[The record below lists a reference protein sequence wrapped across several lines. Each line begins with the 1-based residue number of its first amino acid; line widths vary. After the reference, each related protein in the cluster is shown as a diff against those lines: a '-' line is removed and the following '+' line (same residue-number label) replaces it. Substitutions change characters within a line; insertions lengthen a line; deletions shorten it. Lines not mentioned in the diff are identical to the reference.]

1 MTKIEN
7 IQKHTCNLFLMIKL
21 PTTKHYEINQ
31 QTHDRIQQLPE
42 LALEVF
48 RSINKINTVYVQ
60 NLLEKNVNSK
70 RYKDNL
76 KVHILNSVIFGV

>member
-1 MTKIEN
+1 
-7 IQKHTCNLFLMIKL
+7 MIKL

-31 QTHDRIQQLPE
+31 QMHDRIQQLRE

-48 RSINKINTVYVQ
+48 RSINKINTAYIQ

-76 KVHILNSVIFGV
+76 KVPILNSVIFVV